1 MGILPFRGSSQAL
14 PLRHWAD
21 LYGREEIYYHT
32 GSAYGVYNCA
42 SYDPETGDGVVVLT
56 TGAAGSKDQYGI
68 YKVCSELNAY
78 LYPLLQT
85 Q

>member
-1 MGILPFRGSSQAL
+1 MDKRNICVGLLAHVDAGKTTLSEAL
-14 PLRHWAD
+14 
-21 LYGREEIYYHT
+21 LY
-32 GSAYGVYNCA
+32 
-42 SYDPETGDGVVVLT
+42 ETGDGVVVLT
-56 TGAAGSKDQYGI
+56 TGAAGSKDKYGI